1 MEEINV
7 DIEVSRI
14 KSKVWNLEQEKKELI
29 DQINYITKYQ
39 KERDEAIIRLS
50 KLNTILFIGS
60 FFLSFYIFWS
70 IL

>member
-14 KSKVWNLEQEKKELI
+14 KRKVWNLEQEKKELI